1 MKFVLFLLFCSLIL
15 VGNGKRCLLPI
26 QEGPCRALIQRW
38 AYNTT
43 LRSCFEFF
51 YGGCRGNRN
60 NFVDK
65 KGCEQR
71 VEKKIKRQSEIRQFE
86 FIVEEYTFIDHS
98 LFGRLE

>member
-71 VEKKIKRQSEIRQFE
+71 CEKWKNATNFPTV
-86 FIVEEYTFIDHS
+86 FISMDDYDD
-98 LFGRLE
+98 